1 MSDKCSRVKVV
12 FFGIKDAY
20 SPIFATTI
28 IIIFKFRQ
36 KFLCHGFVVVSN
48 NWGTTSNNLRSSEED
63 FLDDCSTNHKNK
75 SRQQNNDNNAVSST
89 QK

>member
-1 MSDKCSRVKVV
+1 MNVAGEKLEPLWNLRHLL
-12 FFGIKDAY
+12 Y
-20 SPIFATTI
+20 HNNQ
-28 IIIFKFRQ
+28 FRQ
-36 KFLCHGFVVVSN
+36 KLLCHGFVVVSN

-75 SRQQNNDNNAVSST
+75 SRQQNNNDKTVCST